1 MFLKSKRLL
10 YYKHN
15 QKQIYL
21 SPYDEKINELENIIK
36 DVDTKIN
43 DYELDKI
50 ISNISLLMEKQNDN
64 EINDRMN
71 NLENII
77 NEVREKVNKPNVELR
92 KSI

>member
-1 MFLKSKRLL
+1 
-10 YYKHN
+10 
-15 QKQIYL
+15 
-21 SPYDEKINELENIIK
+21 
-36 DVDTKIN
+36 
-43 DYELDKI
+43 
-50 ISNISLLMEKQNDN
+50 MEKQNDN